1 MIGDREMKKPFIGV
15 YNLTNCVTMLGIAAA
30 VVGVS
35 FAGNPRLAML
45 MLILAGVCDMF
56 DGRVARM
63 FPRTELE
70 KKYGIQLDSFAD
82 TVSFVIFPAVF
93 LIAQSRTVW
102 TVLAAIL
109 YVFAGVTRLCWF
121 DITTDGHT
129 KYFSGMPVTTIA
141 LFLPLWYAVAALAHF
156 TVPVL
161 AVALSLVVMAVLFVA
176 NIRVKKPTGAA
187 TIVLAVI
194 GLAML
199 LVLLLVK

>member
-1 MIGDREMKKPFIGV
+1 MKKPFIGV
-15 YNLTNCVTMLGIAAA
+15 YNLANCVTMLGIAAA

-35 FAGNPRLAML
+35 FAGNTRLAML

-63 FPRTELE
+63 FPRTDLE

-93 LIAQSRTVW
+93 LVAQSRTVW
-102 TVLAAIL
+102 TVLIAIL

-141 LFLPLWYAVAALAHF
+141 LLLPMWYAVAALAHF
-156 TVPVL
+156 TVPTL
-161 AVALSLVVMAVLFVA
+161 AVALSLLVMAVLFVA